1 MRFFTFD
8 RAGGAGAPAYRCSSH
23 SLGVWCGCG
32 FGAAGGFGGAC
43 FGCFGAG
50 LGAGFEGRRS
60 FFFVETVD
68 QPSDMVAASS
78 LERQRGRP
86 G

>member
-1 MRFFTFD
+1 
-8 RAGGAGAPAYRCSSH
+8 
-23 SLGVWCGCG
+23 LGVWCGCG

-60 FFFVETVD
+60 FFFVLTVD
-68 QPSDMVAASS
+68 QPSDIVSCRS
-78 LERQRGRP
+78 V
-86 G
+86 